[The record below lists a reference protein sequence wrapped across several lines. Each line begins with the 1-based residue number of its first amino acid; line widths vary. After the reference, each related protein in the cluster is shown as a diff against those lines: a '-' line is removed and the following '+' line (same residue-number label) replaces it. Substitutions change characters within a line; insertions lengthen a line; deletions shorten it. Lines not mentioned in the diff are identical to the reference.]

1 MRTSPASLSRDG
13 VSNLLDLRF
22 LLFPILLKRKIG
34 LKCRKNLNLFVNVVK
49 IIQVKQIVIKETAFT
64 VFGFTVTEQLS
75 LVPIIFQLK

>member
-1 MRTSPASLSRDG
+1 MRTQLVSLSGDG

-49 IIQVKQIVIKETAFT
+49 TIRVKQIVIKETAFT
-64 VFGFTVTEQLS
+64 VFGFIVTEQLS
-75 LVPIIFQLK
+75 LVPVIFQLK